1 MMQSE
6 DENVTTNSGDSLC
19 LEGESKSS
27 DHIETQFHLFRG
39 STSSPIF
46 RVGDTKQLNFLD
58 AIIEGSVLSLH
69 I

>member
-6 DENVTTNSGDSLC
+6 DENVTNRETVYASKAK
-19 LEGESKSS
+19 SKSS
-27 DHIETQFHLFRG
+27 DHIETQFRLFHG
-39 STSSPIF
+39 STPSPIF

-58 AIIEGSVLSLH
+58 AIIEGSVLALH